1 MQPNFIAVDGVLHNV
16 NPLKV
21 ELVNYTASPV
31 EACGRAAGICYDR
44 EAKEDYGSF
53 IKRIISYGHMDVI
66 EHANFTF
73 RIEGISRAC
82 SHQLV
87 RHRHSSFSQ
96 RSQRYVSEKESSY
109 VLPSLDN
116 VVPEKRPEALSLM
129 DEFIRKSYDVYTSL
143 LKLGVKKEDA
153 RFVLTNA
160 AETRLFWTTNARSLR
175 HFFIMRLDVSAQWE
189 IRKMAQLAFDEVIKV
204 AKELFDDLQELRNTG
219 HLGHPVYE

>member
-1 MQPNFIAVDGVLHNV
+1 MAAGEMLSGRAS
-16 NPLKV
+16 LKV
-21 ELVNYTASPV
+21 ELVNHTPNPV

-44 EAKEDYGSF
+44 EQKENYGSF

-96 RSQRYVSEKESSY
+96 RSQRYVSEKESLY
-109 VLPSLDN
+109 VMPSLSYLSE
-116 VVPEKRPEALSLM
+116 EKRKEAREKM
-129 DEFIRKSYDVYTSL
+129 EEFIRQSYSVYSNL
-143 LKLGVKKEDA
+143 AALGVKKEDA

-160 AETRLFWTTNARSLR
+160 AETRLYWTTNARSLR
-175 HFFIMRLDVSAQWE
+175 HFLVMRLDTSAQWE
-189 IRKMAQLAFDEVIKV
+189 IRELAKRAFDAVVEV
-204 AKELFDDLQELRNTG
+204 APELFDDLTELRNTG
-219 HLGHPVYE
+219 HLGHPIYE

>member
-1 MQPNFIAVDGVLHNV
+1 MSA
-16 NPLKV
+16 LKV
-21 ELVNYTASPV
+21 ELVNHTASPV

-53 IKRIISYGHMDVI
+53 IRRVISYGHMDVI

-96 RSQRYVSEKESSY
+96 RSQRYVSEKECNY
-109 VLPSLDN
+109 VLPSLEN
-116 VVPEKRPEALSLM
+116 VPQEKRGEAQSM
-129 DEFIRKSYDVYTSL
+129 MEEFIRKSYDVYAVL

-160 AETRLFWTTNARSLR
+160 AETRLYWTTNARSLR
-175 HFFIMRLDVSAQWE
+175 HFFVMRMDISAQWE
-189 IRKMAQLAFDEVIKV
+189 IRKMAQLAFDEVIRV
-204 AKELFDDLQELRNTG
+204 APELFDDLIELRKTG
-219 HLGHPVYE
+219 HLAHPVYE